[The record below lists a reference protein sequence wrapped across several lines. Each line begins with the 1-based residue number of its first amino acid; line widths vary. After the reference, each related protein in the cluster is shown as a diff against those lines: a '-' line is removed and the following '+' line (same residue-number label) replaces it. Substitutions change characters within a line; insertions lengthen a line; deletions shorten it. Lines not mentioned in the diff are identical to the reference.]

1 MPGPPA
7 VPPGYF
13 SQNMYIVPVRM
24 KNWGLG
30 ASATCWT
37 GRQQCDVCDLL
48 SWVAPAG
55 RHRPEVGA
63 SLGSAPGHPPVLRA
77 ALAALIET
85 SLLVLSLVLFRC
97 YLFILVIVFISEWF
111 HFMVSMS
118 LMLTISL
125 LKFS

>member
-48 SWVAPAG
+48 AWVAPAG

-77 ALAALIET
+77 ALAALAALIET

-97 YLFILVIVFISEWF
+97 YLFIYLFISCF
-111 HFMVSMS
+111 F
-118 LMLTISL
+118 
-125 LKFS
+125 FFF